1 MVGKKM
7 RLERDNKFDNNLRMN
22 FTETTHLFG
31 DVPLVNLCICGW
43 AKLIHIPDVPAKS
56 FEVKYYFDLFIR
68 TFVLNTAWQ
77 QQIDNR
83 NRKKAFD

>member
-1 MVGKKM
+1 M
-7 RLERDNKFDNNLRMN
+7 RLECDNKFDNNLRMN

-31 DVPLVNLCICGW
+31 DVPTIYIYAYEW
-43 AKLIHIPDVPAKS
+43 AKTILAKS

-77 QQIDNR
+77 QN
-83 NRKKAFD
+83 NERKK